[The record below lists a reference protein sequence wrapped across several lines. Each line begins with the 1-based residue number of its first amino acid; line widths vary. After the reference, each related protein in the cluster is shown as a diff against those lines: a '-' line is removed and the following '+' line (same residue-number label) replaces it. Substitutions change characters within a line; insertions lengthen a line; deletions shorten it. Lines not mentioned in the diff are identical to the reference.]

1 MPHVQGDIKVSLQ
14 NYNKNELKGK
24 GWTSYLVFKS
34 DSVPLVPLVPLIPL
48 PRHFEP
54 NHTQSLVLQVFL
66 LNLTVSVTGNGRGEK
81 GIRSNGQGKM

>member
-24 GWTSYLVFKS
+24 GWTAYLVLKS
-34 DSVPLVPLVPLIPL
+34 GSVPLVPLVPLIPL

-54 NHTQSLVLQVFL
+54 NHAQSLVLQAFL
-66 LNLTVSVTGNGRGEK
+66 VNLTVSVARN
-81 GIRSNGQGKM
+81 